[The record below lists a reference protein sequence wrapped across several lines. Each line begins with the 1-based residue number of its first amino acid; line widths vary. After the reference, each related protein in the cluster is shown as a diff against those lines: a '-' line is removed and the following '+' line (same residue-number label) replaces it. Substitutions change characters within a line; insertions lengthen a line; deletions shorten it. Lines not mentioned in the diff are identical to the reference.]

1 MMNKE
6 LYNWLEMRFRKD
18 NHCKYHKYFDLWIS
32 NITES
37 QVIGFS
43 KQMYNDVNNIFGS
56 MYN

>member
-1 MMNKE
+1 MNKE

-18 NHCKYHKYFDLWIS
+18 NHKKYHKYFDLWIS

-43 KQMYNDVNNIFGS
+43 KQTYNDVNNILRS
-56 MYN
+56 MHN

>member
-1 MMNKE
+1 
-6 LYNWLEMRFRKD
+6 MRFRKD
-18 NHCKYHKYFDLWIS
+18 NHSKYYNYFDLWIS